1 MNQSN
6 ELNTGQPT
14 PQPDA
19 SEQAVLAAKQTP
31 EFILSHEGE
40 LHGVDTPEHR
50 ELVRRITACVHA
62 CDGISTAE
70 LEAGIIADMRKVIA
84 EVLPV
89 LQAQQAAQKKAG

>member
-1 MNQSN
+1 MNQPKDTN
-6 ELNTGQPT
+6 PPA

-19 SEQAVLAAKQTP
+19 AEAALLASKKTP

-62 CDGISTAE
+62 CEGISTAE
-70 LEAGIIADMRKVIA
+70 LEAGIVADMRRVIA

-89 LQAQQAAQKKAG
+89 LQAQHAAKKKAS

>member
-1 MNQSN
+1 MDQSKQTSTN
-6 ELNTGQPT
+6 EPT
-14 PQPDA
+14 PQPDVA
-19 SEQAVLAAKQTP
+19 EQALLAAKHTP

-40 LHGVDTPEHR
+40 LHGIDTPEHR

-70 LEAGIIADMRKVIA
+70 LEAGIIADMRRVIA